1 MQDHILNY
9 LSNTMMLP
17 FVMRCNKSILKYF
30 VTYESNVSLLK
41 FEGSQGLASLEKTK
55 HGCWFLTEVL
65 TKVIPN
71 LECLDT
77 CIEYLKDLGRKH
89 RTQGVRREHLD
100 LLALVYV
107 SAVKEVMAAQ
117 GKQIIWLFLA
127 LFGSFWLFFTPLFY
141 CLLCTVFLSEELG
154 GFYFRQNSES
164 LDAMTKVFYEES

>member
-41 FEGSQGLASLEKTK
+41 LEGSQGLASLEKTK

-71 LECLDT
+71 LECLDI
-77 CIEYLKDLGRKH
+77 CIEYLKDLGLKH
-89 RTQGVRREHLD
+89 QTQGVRREHLD

-107 SAVKEVMAAQ
+107 LAVREVIAAQ
-117 GKQIIWLFLA
+117 GKQIILTLFD
-127 LFGSFWLFFTPLFY
+127 SFWLFFALFDSF
-141 CLLCTVFLSEELG
+141 VFLPVL
-154 GFYFRQNSES
+154 FRFS
-164 LDAMTKVFYEES
+164 LRGVG

>member
-71 LECLDT
+71 LECLDI
-77 CIEYLKDLGRKH
+77 CIEYLTDLGRKH
-89 RTQGVRREHLD
+89 QTHGVRREHLD

-107 SAVKEVMAAQ
+107 LAVRGVVATQ
-117 GKQIIWLFLA
+117 GKQIIWLFLD
-127 LFGSFWLFFTPLFY
+127 LFGSFWLLYLFI
-141 CLLCTVFLSEELG
+141 FLAKELG
-154 GFYFRQNSES
+154 ECYFRQSSES
-164 LDAMTKVFYEES
+164 IGTRNEL

>member
-71 LECLDT
+71 LECLDI
-77 CIEYLKDLGRKH
+77 CIEYLTDLGRKH
-89 RTQGVRREHLD
+89 QTHGVRREHLD

-107 SAVKEVMAAQ
+107 LAVRGVVATQ

-127 LFGSFWLFFTPLFY
+127 PLSFFFCQRSWVNY
-141 CLLCTVFLSEELG
+141 I
-154 GFYFRQNSES
+154 
-164 LDAMTKVFYEES
+164 LDRIQKV

>member
-77 CIEYLKDLGRKH
+77 CIEYLKDLGQKH
-89 RTQGVRREHLD
+89 QTQGVRREHLD

-117 GKQIIWLFLA
+117 GKQIIWLFSA
-127 LFGSFWLFFTPLFY
+127 LFGSFLRLCFIASCVLFFSQRSWV
-141 CLLCTVFLSEELG
+141 VFI
-154 GFYFRQNSES
+154 
-164 LDAMTKVFYEES
+164 LDRIQKV